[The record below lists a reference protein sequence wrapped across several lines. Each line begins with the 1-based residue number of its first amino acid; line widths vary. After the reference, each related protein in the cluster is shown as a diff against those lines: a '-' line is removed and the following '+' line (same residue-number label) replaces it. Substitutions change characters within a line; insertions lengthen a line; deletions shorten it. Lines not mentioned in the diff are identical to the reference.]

1 MRLDKNFFQK
11 NTKHLARDLLGTFLV
26 HKTQE
31 GTTVGKIV
39 ETEAYLFKNDPASHA
54 ARGKTKRNAPMF
66 EAAGNVYVY
75 FIYGVHYCFNIV
87 SGKEHEGEAVLIRA
101 LEPIKGI
108 ELMQKR
114 RGPSILPKELCNG
127 PAKLVQAMGINKT
140 HNQSSLLNGPLA
152 LHDKNSFS
160 TGKSKINI
168 VRTTRIG
175 INLGAELPLRFYIQ
189 NSEFISKK

>member
-1 MRLDKNFFQK
+1 MRLNKNFFQK
-11 NTKHLARDLLGTFLV
+11 NTKQLAQDLLGTFLV
-26 HKTQE
+26 HKSEE

-39 ETEAYLFKNDPASHA
+39 ETEAYLFKNDPACHA

-66 EAAGNVYVY
+66 QTAGSIYVY

-114 RGPSILPKELCNG
+114 RGSKIQLKDLCNG
-127 PAKLVQAMGINKT
+127 PAKLVEAMGINKI
-140 HNQSSLLNGPLA
+140 HNESSLLKGPLA
-152 LHDKNSFS
+152 VYVKNSFS

-175 INLGAELPLRFYIQ
+175 INLGAELALRFYIRD
-189 NSEFISKK
+189 SEFISKK

>member
-11 NTKHLARDLLGTFLV
+11 NTKQLAKELLGTFLV
-26 HKTQE
+26 HKTPE

-39 ETEAYLFKNDPASHA
+39 ETEAYLFKNDPACHA

-66 EAAGNVYVY
+66 ESAGIIYVY

-87 SGKEHEGEAVLIRA
+87 SGKEDQGEAVLIRA
-101 LEPIKGI
+101 LEPVQGI

-114 RGPSILPKELCNG
+114 RGPNIEQKDLCNG
-127 PAKLVQAMGINKT
+127 PAKLVEAMAINKT
-140 HNQSSLLNGPLA
+140 HNQSSLLNGPIA
-152 LHDKNSFS
+152 VYDKNSFS

-175 INLGAELPLRFYIQ
+175 INLGAELPLRFYIKD
-189 NSEFISKK
+189 SEFISKK